1 LLKTRKGSSRCI
13 TEITKINLGYIKK
26 SGSTKPA
33 LYSNN
38 NFGALSAR

>member
-1 LLKTRKGSSRCI
+1 LKTGKGFSGCI
-13 TEITKINLGYIKK
+13 TKITKINLGYIKK
-26 SGSTKPA
+26 PGSTKPA